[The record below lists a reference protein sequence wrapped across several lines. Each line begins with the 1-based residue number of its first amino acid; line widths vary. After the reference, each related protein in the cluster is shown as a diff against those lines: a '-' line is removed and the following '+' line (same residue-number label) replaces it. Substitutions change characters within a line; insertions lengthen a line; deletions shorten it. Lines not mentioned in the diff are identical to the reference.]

1 MNFLKRKLSPKTLI
15 RGLFFDLIR
24 HIYLLIK
31 SSEYRKSSYYYSLS
45 NRLPR
50 YQPISIKL
58 NNLELTAPDAA
69 SFASMYEEIYV
80 DRIYETSE
88 SIGRVLDLGSN
99 IGISVLW
106 FQEFYPESEVVAY
119 EADRDIFKYL
129 ENNTKNC
136 KGVSI
141 INEAVWHRDE
151 ILQFNPEGAD
161 AGRISDDQGTE
172 KSVAVQAKD
181 IRKILDEKGP
191 FDYIKMDI
199 EGAESEVI
207 PACRGFLNDT
217 KYIFCEYHSTFE
229 SRQSLSK
236 ILGVLYDEGFRV
248 HIKSIAT
255 SKQPF
260 VKIYESIAGYDMQL
274 NIFAWKG

>member
-1 MNFLKRKLSPKTLI
+1 MNYIKRKFSPKTLI
-15 RGLFFDLIR
+15 GGLFFNLIR

-58 NNLELTAPDAA
+58 NNRELTAPDAA

-80 DRIYETSE
+80 DRIYETSQ
-88 SIGRVLDLGSN
+88 SIGRILDIGSN

-106 FQEFYPESEVVAY
+106 FKEFYPESEVVAY

-129 ENNTKNC
+129 ESNTKNC

-151 ILQFNPEGAD
+151 ILQFVPEGAD
-161 AGRISDDQGTE
+161 AGRISDG
-172 KSVAVQAKD
+172 KGKD
-181 IRKILDEKGP
+181 ISKKIIFFVLFSGIWKPHFYINFMHIHLELQNIIRDASLLLLTYLSIKYTKTEIRSANGFTWFPVLEVAKLFAGIFITIIPVIAILINYWLRLSSYGLKIFSRK
-191 FDYIKMDI
+191 
-199 EGAESEVI
+199 
-207 PACRGFLNDT
+207 R
-217 KYIFCEYHSTFE
+217 
-229 SRQSLSK
+229 
-236 ILGVLYDEGFRV
+236 
-248 HIKSIAT
+248 
-255 SKQPF
+255 
-260 VKIYESIAGYDMQL
+260 
-274 NIFAWKG
+274 

>member
-1 MNFLKRKLSPKTLI
+1 
-15 RGLFFDLIR
+15 
-24 HIYLLIK
+24 
-31 SSEYRKSSYYYSLS
+31 
-45 NRLPR
+45 
-50 YQPISIKL
+50 
-58 NNLELTAPDAA
+58 LTAPDAA

-80 DRIYETSE
+80 HRIYETSE

-99 IGISVLW
+99 IGMSVLW
-106 FQEFYPESEVVAY
+106 FKESYPESEVVAY

-161 AGRISDDQGTE
+161 AGRISDDKNTE

-207 PACRGFLNDT
+207 PACRGILNDT
-217 KYIFCEYHSTFE
+217 KFIFCEYHSTFE
-229 SRQSLSK
+229 SEQSLSK

-248 HIKSIAT
+248 HIQPVAT

-260 VKIYESIAGYDMQL
+260 VKIYESIAGFDMQL
-274 NIFAWKG
+274 NIFAWKGESSE